1 MNNIEYIKENFTE
14 IKLNTENFH
23 LYTVRKSILSAI
35 NCNLVFLKGNLLD
48 VGCGIMP
55 YKEIIKKNKNI
66 INYTGMDLE
75 NASYHGQVPP
85 DLFWDG
91 QIIPVEESNFDS
103 IIATEFLEH
112 YHDTKSILLEMNR
125 VLKPEGF
132 IFGTVPFIWNLHE
145 TPYDEYRFT
154 PYSLE
159 KHLEQAGFKNIKI
172 QALGGS
178 NMALAQLFC
187 LWFKIKHFRGKRFLK
202 YPFLY
207 FVKWLIRND
216 QIPKDFDNWENSLFN
231 SLSFSAY
238 K

>member
-1 MNNIEYIKENFTE
+1 MNHKEYIKENFTE
-14 IKLNTENFH
+14 VKLNDENFH

-35 NCNLVFLKGNLLD
+35 KKNVDFFKGDILD

-55 YKEIIKKNKNI
+55 YKEIIKSNTSVV
-66 INYTGMDLE
+66 NYVGMDLE
-75 NASYHGQVPP
+75 NADYHGQIAP
-85 DLFWDG
+85 DLIWDG
-91 QIIPVEESNFDS
+91 KMIPVKECFFDS

-112 YHDTKSILLEMNR
+112 YLDTKSILLEMNR

-145 TPYDEYRFT
+145 VPHDEYRFT
-154 PYSLE
+154 PYSLK
-159 KHLEQAGFKNIKI
+159 KHLENSGFINIKI
-172 QALGGS
+172 QALGGA

-187 LWFKIKHFRGKRFLK
+187 IWFKIKHFGGKRFLK

-207 FVKWLIRND
+207 FIKWLIKND
-216 QIPKDFDNWENSLFN
+216 QIPQKFDNWENSLFN
-231 SLSFSAY
+231 SLSFTAY